1 MNLLYYAFQRLFF
14 AIIYSI
20 LKKIMKKI
28 ISLLLVSFLTM
39 FSMQAKDTA
48 VDYVKLAREGTAEE
62 IKDAVK
68 SDSRLYTRLFGSNRE
83 NFLMLLLHGN
93 RSLDIIKL
101 GVMSGIDVT
110 TLSKDGRSSVM
121 YACRYV
127 TDPKA
132 VKYIIKSGTVFG
144 IGIKDRLTRKDD
156 AGKSCFD
163 YVKDN
168 PNYTEVYP
176 VLTSF
181 TDDPEVLEKKQQEK
195 EAAKKA
201 KKEADAARKAE
212 LEKQQ
217 KEESVTEENSEIE
230 ESSVLT
236 AGGNSPEAELQPEA
250 EDNAEEIRR
259 VSSSPSDKVTYTVT
273 PVIVTETLK
282 NENVSSSDAAEQK
295 TETSAQ
301 TEVPEVSKTSS
312 DGAKTVQAETVKR
325 PADSYK
331 TYKNTY
337 LYDFALTS
345 EEVAPEEEKKP
356 FTVPEPDAADRNG
369 VTLLMKAA
377 KAGNDWDVENLLK
390 SGADP
395 NLRDKD
401 GWSAL
406 MYACR
411 YQNSLSIVTKLI
423 DKGAHI
429 RVRNKYNATPLLMA
443 SDYSQNPQILK
454 VLLKDRNI
462 TEDEVYRAF
471 IMTVTSNQGE
481 KHIKEAKMQV
491 FLDMDIPL
499 NRLWKGK
506 TPLMYAAQYGTSTHT
521 IKLLMDK
528 GAKPG
533 IQDHDGKTAFDYAKL
548 NSNLTHDDIYWS
560 LNSSAR

>member
-1 MNLLYYAFQRLFF
+1 
-14 AIIYSI
+14 
-20 LKKIMKKI
+20 MKKL
-28 ISLLLVSFLTM
+28 ISVLLMSFLTLL
-39 FSMQAKDTA
+39 SVQAKDVA

-132 VKYIIKSGTVFG
+132 VKYVIKSGTVFG
-144 IGIKDRLTRKDD
+144 IGIEDRLTKKDD
-156 AGKSCFD
+156 SGKSCFD

-168 PNYTEVYP
+168 PNYSEIYP

-181 TDDPEVLEKKQQEK
+181 ADDPEVIEKKKQEK

-201 KKEADAARKAE
+201 KKEAEAARKAE
-212 LEKQQ
+212 AKQQ
-217 KEESVTEENSEIE
+217 KDIPAAPEENSGTEENTPVPED
-230 ESSVLT
+230 ESSGEEHQEEVPQSEVDSDEVKRIS
-236 AGGNSPEAELQPEA
+236 ASPA
-250 EDNAEEIRR
+250 
-259 VSSSPSDKVTYTVT
+259 DKVTYTVT
-273 PVIVTETLK
+273 PVIVADDQENTPQQNTEPEKTA
-282 NENVSSSDAAEQK
+282 EPQSVVSEIPETAAAMEEPVRK
-295 TETSAQ
+295 DP
-301 TEVPEVSKTSS
+301 VKKTS
-312 DGAKTVQAETVKR
+312 DN
-325 PADSYK
+325 YK

-337 LYDFALTS
+337 LYDFALSS
-345 EEVAPEEEKKP
+345 EETAAEEEKKP
-356 FTVPEPDAADRNG
+356 FTVANPNSADKNG

-411 YQNSLSIVTKLI
+411 YQNSLNIVTKLI
-423 DKGAHI
+423 DMGAHI

-454 VLLKDRNI
+454 ILLKDRTI

-481 KHIKEAKMQV
+481 NHVKEAKMQV